1 MWGFRTI
8 ALVLLVVMIR
18 VVGAAQTSAVQN
30 NAQQRLQDKL
40 DIQALIVRYGTALDT
55 LDADAYAG
63 VFTTDAELDV
73 AGNVRKGRQ
82 QIREI
87 VTSLQRSRDENK
99 AKGTPSPVLY
109 HVISNTAIDILNN
122 EEARH
127 RSYWQ
132 TVRVG
137 PNNQVTVGAIGQ
149 YEDVIVKRGGQ
160 WMIRSRKI
168 TPFVDGNTA
177 AAAQAARPAAADASP
192 AVHLQRL
199 EDMEEIRTLLLDYG
213 RFLDS
218 RDLVAYSRLFAKDGE
233 WVGGFGSSRGP
244 EEILAFM
251 QKNLGTGP
259 NRGNTYH
266 ILSNFEIAVDH
277 DSATAWSRWTFIT
290 PGADGKPVIS
300 QAGRYDDVLV
310 REDGRWRFKRRVA
323 SNDIPSPK

>member
-1 MWGFRTI
+1 
-8 ALVLLVVMIR
+8 
-18 VVGAAQTSAVQN
+18 
-30 NAQQRLQDKL
+30 
-40 DIQALIVRYGTALDT
+40 VRYGTALDT

-87 VTSLQRSRDENK
+87 VTGLQRSRDENK
-99 AKGTPSPVLY
+99 AKGTASPALY
-109 HVISNTAIDILNN
+109 HVISNTAIEILNN
-122 EEARH
+122 DEARH

-149 YEDVIVKRGGQ
+149 YDDVIVKRSGQ
-160 WMIRSRKI
+160 WLIRSRKI
-168 TPFVDGNTA
+168 TPFTDATNTA
-177 AAAQAARPAAADASP
+177 AASLAAR
-192 AVHLQRL
+192 LQQL
-199 EDMEEIRTLLLDYG
+199 EDTEEIRTLLLDYG

-218 RDLVAYSRLFAKDGE
+218 RDLAAYSRLFAKDGE
-233 WVGGFGSSRGP
+233 WVGGFGSAHGP
-244 EEILAFM
+244 EGILAFM

-259 NRGNTYH
+259 NRGNTFH
-266 ILSNFEIAVDH
+266 ILSNFEITVNR

-300 QAGRYDDVLV
+300 QAGRYDDTLV

-323 SNDIPSPK
+323 SNDTPAPK

>member
-1 MWGFRTI
+1 MREC
-8 ALVLLVVMIR
+8 LP
-18 VVGAAQTSAVQN
+18 
-30 NAQQRLQDKL
+30 
-40 DIQALIVRYGTALDT
+40 
-55 LDADAYAG
+55 
-63 VFTTDAELDV
+63 TDAELDV

-87 VTSLQRSRDENK
+87 VTGLQRSRDENR
-99 AKGTPSPVLY
+99 AKGTPSPALK
-109 HVISNTAIDILNN
+109 HVISNTAEILNN

-149 YEDVIVKRGGQ
+149 YEDVIVKSGGQ
-160 WMIRSRKI
+160 WLIRSRKV
-168 TPFVDGNTA
+168 TPFTDGSTA
-177 AAAQAARPAAADASP
+177 TVASTADR
-192 AVHLQRL
+192 LQRL
-199 EDMEEIRTLLLDYG
+199 EDMEEIRTLLLDHG

-218 RDLVAYSRLFAKDGE
+218 RDRAAYSRLFAKDGE
-233 WVGGFGSSRGP
+233 WVGGFGSARGP

-266 ILSNFEIAVDH
+266 ILSNFEIVVDR

-310 REDGRWRFKRRVA
+310 RETAAGDSNAASHRMTFPRQGRG
-323 SNDIPSPK
+323 SGTY